1 MKPEE
6 IVKQKI
12 LLSALNW
19 GMGHVARCIP
29 IIHQLLQ
36 QENEIFIAGSKAQTT
51 IFSNYFPQINYI
63 EHTDYP
69 FAFGENGEF
78 SLDLLKNS
86 FSLYNFY
93 RNEQKKVPEWV
104 KNHAID
110 LVISDH
116 RYGFFSKEVP
126 SIFIT
131 HQLHLPLSLLEK
143 PFQILHKRFLSHFNE
158 VWVLDTEN
166 STFAGDLSKP
176 LKGLNLNY
184 IGIRSRF
191 SLYKK
196 NEIKQ
201 IDQLVIVSGPLP
213 YSVQFYHEMKQ
224 RFPSAVF
231 IVPTYI
237 DKEELD
243 TTIFHS
249 NDWKVCDQLILQAN
263 EIISRSGYS
272 TIMDVSFLNIHY
284 HLVPT
289 PGQAEQLYLSRYHKK
304 SLLEF

>member
-6 IVKQKI
+6 IINQKI

-29 IIHQLLQ
+29 LIHQLLQ
-36 QENEIFIAGSKAQTT
+36 QENEIFIAGSKVQTT

-69 FAFGENGEF
+69 FAFGENGKF

-93 RNEQKKVPEWV
+93 RNEQKKVAKWV
-104 KNHAID
+104 KNREID

-131 HQLHLPLSLLEK
+131 HQLHLPLSCLEK
-143 PFQILHKRFLSHFNE
+143 PFQILHKRFLSHYNE

-184 IGIRSRF
+184 IGVKSRF

-213 YSVQFYHEMKQ
+213 YSVQFYHDMKQ
-224 RFPSAVF
+224 RFPNAVF
-231 IVPTYI
+231 IVPAYI
-237 DKEELD
+237 EREE
-243 TTIFHS
+243 TETKIFYS
-249 NDWKVCDQLILQAN
+249 NDWKFCDQLILQAN
-263 EIISRSGYS
+263 VIISRSGYS
-272 TIMDVSFLNIHY
+272 TIMDVSFLNIAY

-289 PGQAEQLYLSRYHKK
+289 PGQAEQLYLSRFHKK
-304 SLLEF
+304 SLLEI